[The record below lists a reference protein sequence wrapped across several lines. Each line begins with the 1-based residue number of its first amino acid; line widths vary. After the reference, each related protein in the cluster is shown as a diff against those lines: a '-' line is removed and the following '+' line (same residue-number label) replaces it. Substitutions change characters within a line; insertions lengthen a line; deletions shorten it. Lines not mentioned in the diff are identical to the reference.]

1 MISKGNRDVR
11 NDVWRTGCI
20 AALTMT
26 GLVAI
31 AVPASAS
38 TPNPESGKAHTLTH
52 QSPPPSCVSVRQD
65 PRGIHTWTFH
75 IDNGCPIAQRVKI
88 DLSFRPDSECLT
100 VPAESTADWKGEIGL
115 ANQFQ
120 GLVAC

>member
-1 MISKGNRDVR
+1 VGGAGQKGLELP
-11 NDVWRTGCI
+11 I
-20 AALTMT
+20 AQ
-26 GLVAI
+26 
-31 AVPASAS
+31 
-38 TPNPESGKAHTLTH
+38 ESGVNADEHGTWSVRLVR
-52 QSPPPSCVSVRQD
+52 SCVSVRQD

-88 DLSFRPDSECLT
+88 DLSFRTDSECLT

-120 GLVAC
+120 GLVAR